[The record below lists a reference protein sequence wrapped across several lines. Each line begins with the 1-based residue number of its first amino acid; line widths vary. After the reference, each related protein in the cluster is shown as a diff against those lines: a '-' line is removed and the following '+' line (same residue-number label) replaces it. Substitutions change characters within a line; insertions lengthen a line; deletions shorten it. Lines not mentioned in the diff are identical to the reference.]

1 MNESTVPI
9 GVGVWGLGRHA
20 RRKILPALS
29 ICPDTKLVGVTT
41 RDREVALAETEHYRC
56 RSWGTPE
63 AMLLDEEVD
72 AVYVATPTGLHHDHG
87 MRVLGAGKHL
97 WSEKALADSYTH
109 VQELV
114 RESYERDLGLCE
126 GLMYLYH
133 PQFTFVANAVTRQSF
148 GRILSINCQF
158 GLPPLEEPGFRFTRE
173 LGGGAILDVA
183 PYPVSATLRLL
194 GTDIELLK
202 SQLVQP
208 PGFEVD
214 THGFALLSR
223 KDGVC
228 AFLEWGYNR
237 SYRNEI
243 HVWGEK
249 ASLHSNFI
257 FSKPSDHQSRVSLR
271 DQFGKTSHED
281 IEPTNSFSSMFCAF
295 AKTVYDRESRDHMRE
310 EARLQARCL
319 ESLRQAN

>member
-1 MNESTVPI
+1 M
-9 GVGVWGLGRHA
+9 RFQ
-20 RRKILPALS
+20 
-29 ICPDTKLVGVTT
+29 KLKTYHFYTT
-41 RDREVALAETEHYRC
+41 CFRT
-56 RSWGTPE
+56 
-63 AMLLDEEVD
+63 
-72 AVYVATPTGLHHDHG
+72 
-87 MRVLGAGKHL
+87 
-97 WSEKALADSYTH
+97 
-109 VQELV
+109 
-114 RESYERDLGLCE
+114 
-126 GLMYLYH
+126 

-202 SQLVQP
+202 SKLVQP

-249 ASLHSNFI
+249 ASLYSNFI